1 MLINDVFLFNQCY
14 NIMINNIIMNGLL
27 IKSLFLYLVTE
38 KGTVIIMEQQ
48 QTELILTMELSM
60 SVRESME
67 YLVSNGYTDE
77 RIKDT
82 VDAAKVLSKR
92 YKNCDKDYQLYDKFS
107 TNMSIRSN
115 ESYDSFIIWWDTL
128 NDYIMLDI
136 CKIGKDLSTFS
147 AEFAKTLL
155 IFISNIN
162 MTNHPDNSPIFTF
175 IQACGATLPEETF
188 FAAMA
193 YLTANPAALN
203 GLIKDNSY
211 IYSPDDAQVEF
222 TECPICGGIGEAYFS
237 SCSLVMPN
245 FVRPYLPQKLWM
257 KCNSCTN
264 IYTRFF
270 PAESLALADNH
281 QMVQPQ
287 SQDATTAK
295 VDTSILAIWCDIIK
309 SMANNSDNK
318 DKTLLEVGIG
328 TRELLAVAFEMGYDV
343 DTVEILESSA
353 QMVANTLNLPIACED
368 FLKFT
373 PDKKYAFI
381 VMGDVLEHVV
391 DPVAALNHA
400 HSLLLDD
407 GVIWLSTPNYESA
420 FSRLN
425 KFDDAMWKETQHLTY
440 FSYKGLEDILYQCD
454 FEVIDYSV
462 SRRYNGSMELLLKK
476 SMATPTAPTST
487 PNTTPT
493 IHAI

>member
-1 MLINDVFLFNQCY
+1 
-14 NIMINNIIMNGLL
+14 
-27 IKSLFLYLVTE
+27 
-38 KGTVIIMEQQ
+38 MEQQ

-115 ESYDSFIIWWDTL
+115 ESYDSFIIWWDAL

-136 CKIGKDLSTFS
+136 CNFCANLSQFS
-147 AEFAKTLL
+147 TEFVKTLL

-162 MTNHPDNSPIFTF
+162 MTNHPDNTAIFPF

-188 FAAMA
+188 FATMA
-193 YLTANPAALN
+193 YLTAKPAALN
-203 GLIKDNSY
+203 GLIKDRSY
-211 IYSPDDAQVEF
+211 IYSSDDAQVEF
-222 TECPICGGIGEAYFS
+222 TECPICGGIGEAYLSSFS
-237 SCSLVMPN
+237 FMMTN
-245 FVRPYLPQKLWM
+245 FERPHLPQKLWM

-270 PAESLALADNH
+270 PAEYLSLSDH
-281 QMVQPQ
+281 QQLIQPHP
-287 SQDATTAK
+287 QDATTRAANSN
-295 VDTSILAIWCDIIK
+295 TLSIWCDIIK
-309 SMANNSDNK
+309 SMTNNSSIQ

-328 TRELLAVAFEMGYDV
+328 TGDLLAVALEMGYDV
-343 DTVEILESSA
+343 DAVEIVESSA
-353 QMVANTLNLPIACED
+353 QTVSNNLNIPIFCAD
-368 FLKFT
+368 FLKFST
-373 PDKKYAFI
+373 DKKYALI

-420 FSRLN
+420 FSKLN

-462 SRRYNGSMELLLKK
+462 SRRYNGSMELLLRK